1 MVATVSATSSSEL
14 HDHVGREVKA
24 RRVTAGMSIA
34 ELARRA
40 DVSAPFVSQLE
51 TGRTSMSIPT
61 LYRMATA
68 LGCTPNALLGGERDP
83 RPHVTRAGSGIRLA
97 AGSGDHSQL
106 PQLLSRTGDDV
117 LLEAYHYVI
126 HPHDDAQ
133 EWFEHEGEDLIYVVS
148 GAIGIEFAT
157 GTPEG
162 TTVELGAGD
171 SLHHDGTTPHRWV
184 LARRRARR
192 GTDRGRCPR
201 RPPLT
206 RPRPRR
212 AWHVVVTGQG

>member
-1 MVATVSATSSSEL
+1 L
-14 HDHVGREVKA
+14 
-24 RRVTAGMSIA
+24 RRVTAGLSIA

-97 AGSGDHSQL
+97 AGAGAHSQL

-117 LLEAYHYVI
+117 LLEAYHYVMQ
-126 HPHDDAQ
+126 PDDDEQ
-133 EWFEHEGEDLIYVVS
+133 EWFEHEGEDFIHVVR
-148 GAIGIEFAT
+148 GAIAIEFAT
-157 GTPEG
+157 GTPDG
-162 TTVELGAGD
+162 ATVELGAGD

-184 LARRRARR
+184 LR
-192 GTDRGRCPR
+192 GDTTAEVLIVVGAG
-201 RPPLT
+201 LT
-206 RPRPRR
+206 QP
-212 AWHVVVTGQG
+212 